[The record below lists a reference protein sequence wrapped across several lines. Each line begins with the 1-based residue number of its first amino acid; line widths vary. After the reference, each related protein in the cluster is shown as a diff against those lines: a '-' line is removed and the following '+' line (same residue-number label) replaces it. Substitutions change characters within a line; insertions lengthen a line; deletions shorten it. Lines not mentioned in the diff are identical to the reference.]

1 VGRAA
6 PTRLRGAHVFRVDQ
20 VFAAVRAADYT
31 SAVKLIVC
39 VVSVGQAYRPQL
51 ERLYES
57 LPPDTGLSVLSDL
70 DQGNMR
76 GSHVFWHRLNRSAV
90 HPIHRR
96 FDWRLKAEA
105 LKCGFSVPAAR
116 PETRYLYLDCDC
128 FFADPSFR
136 VRQMVAPPNTDIV
149 TLRLRGR
156 LLDDTCFEYASQMRQ
171 FINTHGTAEL
181 RAALPGAWLP
191 LEQAILIE
199 RLTPM
204 TRSLPDWWLRLADLA
219 QSHGMHGDPDAV
231 DLGLALEL
239 TGATY
244 HEADPSSLWLRA
256 IHFIARGNEHD
267 LRHEQ
272 VLMTPGENLVM
283 RDRVA
288 TCVSRRAVG
297 RTWDVTA
304 ISGAEWDGFLRY
316 AERERVAPLVH
327 RAIKDAEGVPQH
339 VKHALRDSYRGTA
352 AHVARLRSAL
362 VEVLTVLS
370 GVSIPVVLLKGAS
383 LTVDV
388 WTDIGLRPWSDLD
401 LLVDRRH
408 ASAAVGAL
416 ASLGFR
422 PGRIETTSGAT
433 MAHENE
439 LLLEGPAGVLVDLH
453 WSLFDSPFYQT
464 RTSADAIWHH
474 TRPAQVQGAPGLVL
488 RPEIQLLHLC
498 GHLVLHHNGDE
509 LLWLSD
515 VAELVTRYADGL
527 RWDVVIAEA
536 QRLHLVISL
545 QRTVALATSTLGA
558 PTPPDVLTRIEAL
571 QPSKAEQAVVQRM
584 GDRARSMAAQLW
596 FDLTAMGNW
605 RERLAFARTRLF
617 PSAAYMRS
625 RYGVS
630 HPVAVALSYPYRW
643 VIGVRRG
650 SVSGSDLP

>member
-1 VGRAA
+1 V
-6 PTRLRGAHVFRVDQ
+6 VRVDQ
-20 VFAAVRAADYT
+20 AFAAVQGLDYT
-31 SAVKLIVC
+31 PAVKLIVC

-76 GSHVFWHRLNRSAV
+76 GSHVFWHQLNRPAF
-90 HPIHRR
+90 HPIHGR

-105 LKCGFSVPAAR
+105 LKCGFSVAAAG
-116 PETRYLYLDCDC
+116 PDTRYLYLDGDC

-136 VRQMVAPPNTDIV
+136 VHQMVAPPNTDIV

-156 LLDDTCFEYASQMRQ
+156 LLDDICFEYASQMRQ
-171 FINTHGTAEL
+171 FINTHGTPEL
-181 RAALPGAWLP
+181 REALPGAWLP

-204 TRSLPDWWLRLADLA
+204 TRSLPDWWLWVADLA

-244 HEADPSSLWLRA
+244 HEADPASLWLRA
-256 IHFIARGNEHD
+256 IHFTARGNEHD
-267 LRHEQ
+267 LRHERA
-272 VLMTPGENLVM
+272 VMTPGENLAM

-288 TCVSRRAVG
+288 TFVSRLAVG

-304 ISGAEWDGFLRY
+304 ISGAEWAGFLRY
-316 AERERVAPLVH
+316 AERERMGPLVH
-327 RAIKDAEGVPQH
+327 RAFKDAVGVPQH
-339 VKHALRDSYRGTA
+339 VRHALRDSYRGTA
-352 AHVARLRSAL
+352 AQVARLRSAL

-370 GVSIPVVLLKGAS
+370 GAGIPVVLLKGAS

-439 LLLEGPAGVLVDLH
+439 LLLEGPAGALVDLH
-453 WSLFDSPFYQT
+453 WSLFDSPFYQAH
-464 RTSADAIWHH
+464 TSASAIWHH
-474 TRPAQVQGAPGLVL
+474 TRGVQVQGASALVL
-488 RPEIQLLHLC
+488 IPEVQLLHLC

-515 VAELVTRYADGL
+515 VAELLDRYGDGL

-536 QRLHLVISL
+536 QRLNLVVSL
-545 QRTVALATSTLGA
+545 QRIVALASSTLGA
-558 PTPPDVLTRIEAL
+558 PTPPAVLTRIAAL
-571 QPSKAEQAVVQRM
+571 QPSRAERAVVRRVI
-584 GDRARSMAAQLW
+584 DRQRSMASQLW
-596 FDLTAMGNW
+596 FDLTTMGHW
-605 RERLAFARTRLF
+605 RERMSFARTRLF
-617 PSAAYMRS
+617 PSVAYMRA
-625 RYGVS
+625 RYGVT

-643 VIGVRRG
+643 LIGVRRG
-650 SVSGSDLP
+650 SASRTDLP